1 MDAAAKVEAVNK
13 YIQAFDTVSM
23 ELIRELYADN
33 ATLEDPVGSEVRLG
47 IDDIVAFYQTA
58 FDMGAKLK
66 LLGAPRCAGNS
77 VAFPFQ
83 VEVGG
88 MKIEAIDVFE
98 FDTAGKVI
106 SMKAYWGEENATA

>member
-1 MDAAAKVEAVNK
+1 MDAATKVEVVNK
-13 YIQAFDTVSM
+13 YVEAFDAVSM
-23 ELIRELYADN
+23 DLIREIYSDN
-33 ATLEDPVGSEVRLG
+33 ATLEDPVGTDVRRG

-58 FDMGAKLK
+58 FEMGAKLK

-83 VEVGG
+83 VDVGE

-98 FDTAGKVI
+98 FDADGKVI
-106 SMKAYWGEENATA
+106 SMKAYWGEENTTA